1 METCHCVLSQL
12 KNNNNNKRFFKE
24 NLPLIYSV
32 VNILYTEENHMQ
44 GSIVKYHS
52 LSKDMHRVI
61 HSM

>member
-12 KNNNNNKRFFKE
+12 TTKE
-24 NLPLIYSV
+24 NLHVIYSV

-44 GSIVKYHS
+44 GSIVKDHS